1 MKFRTEIIQD
11 KSDMLIQ
18 HDQPVITIGS
28 CFADNIAAKL
38 NYYRFKL
45 LSNPFGVLYNPASIY
60 NSLKLVNESET
71 FPEEE
76 LFEFNGRWHSFYH
89 HSVFS
94 GIDRKKV
101 LDNINSKLN
110 ETREFLKTCRFI
122 IITLGSSY
130 YFKHKNSG
138 QIVSNC
144 HKMPAREFSMEKLSV
159 EEIFNYCDLI
169 TQIVSGLNPG
179 CSFIFSVSP
188 IRYLKFGF
196 TGNQQS
202 KAALILGLEKLLQ
215 KNKQCAYFPAYE
227 IMIDDLR
234 DYRFYDTGLVQPNQQ
249 AVDYIWEKFC
259 ENYLSEECKKA
270 MYDIEKLN
278 KAREHRPFNPD
289 TEEYQ
294 SFVKTQVD
302 YILNLETRYPY
313 LDLEKDKEFFMTQK
327 K

>member
-1 MKFRTEIIQD
+1 M
-11 KSDMLIQ
+11 Q
-18 HDQPVITIGS
+18 HNHPVMTIGS
-28 CFADNIAAKL
+28 CFAENIAAKL
-38 NYYRFKL
+38 YYYRFTL

-60 NSLKLVNESET
+60 NSLKLVNEFKT

-89 HSVFS
+89 HSAFS

-101 LDNINSKLN
+101 LDNINCKLY
-110 ETREFLKTCRFI
+110 ETREFLKTCRYM
-122 IITLGSSY
+122 IITLGSSL
-130 YFKHKNSG
+130 YFRHKNSG

-144 HKMPAREFSMEKLSV
+144 HKIPASEFSLEKLSV
-159 EEIFNYCDLI
+159 EENFNYCNRI
-169 TQIVSGLNPG
+169 TQILSDINPE

-188 IRYLKFGF
+188 VRYLKFGF

-215 KNKQCAYFPAYE
+215 KNKQCVYFPAYE

-234 DYRFYDTGLVQPNQQ
+234 DYRFYDAGLIQPNQQ

-259 ENYLSEECKKA
+259 ENYLSEECIKA
-270 MYDIEKLN
+270 MRDIEKLN
-278 KAREHRPFNPD
+278 NARDHRPFNPD
-289 TEEYQ
+289 SKEYHN
-294 SFVKTQVD
+294 FVKKQIE
-302 YILNLETRYPY
+302 YIRDLRNRYPY
-313 LDLEKDKEFFMTQK
+313 LDLEKDEEFFVTQK